1 MMTRSNCTVSAI
13 RASGI
18 RVSHLWLVASWL
30 AALFAPGAARAD
42 IELGHTGQTGRHRLA
57 DIYDSPGAVCDIVL
71 PGPDSLGETWLR
83 VNPPI
88 IFANDRTLGEDEQPV
103 GWQAT
108 VTALDERTGDWQ
120 VVRRSA
126 IFRDLASDDL
136 ASYFDGQGWLA
147 AFPVSRGT
155 YAVNVDMLWYD
166 PDDPLSVEGR
176 ASHAIEYFIVILRH
190 QGEVSHGRTASACG
204 APR

>member
-1 MMTRSNCTVSAI
+1 MLC
-13 RASGI
+13 
-18 RVSHLWLVASWL
+18 L
-30 AALFAPGAARAD
+30 AALGTTLLAPSLVRAD

-57 DIYDSPGAVCDIVL
+57 DMHDSPGAVCDVVL
-71 PGPDSLGETWLR
+71 PGHDSLGETWLR

-88 IFANDRTLGEDEQPV
+88 IFANDRTSGEDEQPV

-108 VTALDERTGDWQ
+108 VSALDERSGDWRE
-120 VVRRSA
+120 VRRSQV
-126 IFRDLASDDL
+126 FRDLATDDL
-136 ASYFDGQGWLA
+136 ASYFNGQGWLA

-155 YAVNVDMLWYD
+155 YAVKVDMLWFV
-166 PDDPLSVEGR
+166 PAEPFRVEGR

-190 QGEVSHGRTASACG
+190 QGEVSHGRTAAHCG